1 MFCGFALGTDFHL
14 FHLELLSEEY
24 VSATAYYPY
33 KNTMKVTAIVEPS
46 EFDCSLAKCC
56 DNSCVLDLDA
66 MASERCYFD
75 VSQHH
80 IYD

>member
-1 MFCGFALGTDFHL
+1 MFCGFASGTGFHL

-46 EFDCSLAKCC
+46 EFDYSLAKCC
-56 DNSCVLDLDA
+56 DNFCVLGLDA
-66 MASERCYFD
+66 MASKRCYFD
-75 VSQHH
+75 VTQHH

>member
-1 MFCGFALGTDFHL
+1 MFCGFTSGTGFHL
-14 FHLELLSEEY
+14 FHLELLSEVY

-33 KNTMKVTAIVEPS
+33 KNLLMATALVEPS
-46 EFDCSLAKCC
+46 EFDCFLAKCC

>member
-1 MFCGFALGTDFHL
+1 MFCGFASGTDFHL

-33 KNTMKVTAIVEPS
+33 KNLLKAITFVKPS
-46 EFDCSLAKCC
+46 KFDYSLAKCC
-56 DNSCVLDLDA
+56 DNSCELGLNA